1 MVVAVIADTHGRLSS
16 IINAV
21 NLSKCDLVIL
31 LGDIYQVE
39 LNMINE
45 IANVPIIGVYG
56 NHDNSG
62 MFDSTN
68 IQNIHKKMYR
78 QDRINFCGFQ
88 GSIKYKTNQEFGYT
102 QVESIKECL
111 DLSQCDIFICHDGPF
126 GYCAKD
132 DAHCGLKGIHKY
144 IKKRQPKT
152 VFFGHHH
159 KNRHFMI
166 GKTDCYNV
174 YGISIFSI
182 ENGKVID
189 INKVLS

>member
-1 MVVAVIADTHGRLSS
+1 MVVVVIADTHGRLSS

-88 GSIKYKTNQEFGYT
+88 GSIKCEAMLG
-102 QVESIKECL
+102 
-111 DLSQCDIFICHDGPF
+111 
-126 GYCAKD
+126 
-132 DAHCGLKGIHKY
+132 
-144 IKKRQPKT
+144 
-152 VFFGHHH
+152 
-159 KNRHFMI
+159 
-166 GKTDCYNV
+166 
-174 YGISIFSI
+174 
-182 ENGKVID
+182 
-189 INKVLS
+189 